1 MKLLDI
7 NEEER
12 PRERFKRLGA
22 EALSTAELL
31 AIILRVGS
39 RKENVVSLSQRI
51 LSLYPLEKLSEL
63 STKELCKINGVG
75 EAKALQIKAMFCL
88 VNRKTTSR
96 IKKISSSKDVW
107 NYFASIRE
115 LKQEHFYVLHL
126 NSKNEIIS
134 SKLIAIGTLNSVVIH
149 PREVFKQAILE
160 SAQSVI
166 LVHNH
171 PSGDVNPS
179 LQDKEITTK
188 LEKASETVGIDLLD
202 HIIVSKKKWF
212 SFDEN

>member
-88 VNRKTTSR
+88 VNRKTFAK
-96 IKKISSSKDVW
+96 IKKISSSKDV
-107 NYFASIRE
+107 
-115 LKQEHFYVLHL
+115 
-126 NSKNEIIS
+126 SK
-134 SKLIAIGTLNSVVIH
+134 
-149 PREVFKQAILE
+149 
-160 SAQSVI
+160 
-166 LVHNH
+166 
-171 PSGDVNPS
+171 
-179 LQDKEITTK
+179 
-188 LEKASETVGIDLLD
+188 
-202 HIIVSKKKWF
+202 
-212 SFDEN
+212 